1 MGRLIDADRLKAHY
15 AWWGEDSDKKRT
27 FDTIVDLQPTAGP
40 EWVPMERVDPLKGLD
55 PKPGFYLVTKRQ
67 KTGQLQMAFGHFDG
81 NEWSGNGNFTDVLAW
96 HELPEPYKGGE

>member
-1 MGRLIDADRLKAHY
+1 MGRLIDADRLKTHY

-55 PKPGFYLVTKRQ
+55 PKPGFYLVAKRQ
-67 KTGQLQMAFGHFDG
+67 KTGEIQIAIGHFNG
-81 NEWSGNGNFTDVLAW
+81 ENWSGNGNFTDVRAW
-96 HELPEPYKGGE
+96 CELPEPYKEGE